1 MKKHTYSQRRRAFI
15 STLLLIITCAAV
27 LAATYT
33 YKCPKCQLVQ
43 QYSQPSPGAK
53 CPNDGWAMVSQW
65 SPY

>member
-33 YKCPKCQLVQ
+33 YQCPKCHLVLQFTQ
-43 QYSQPSPGAK
+43 QSLGVK
-53 CPNDGWAMVSQW
+53 CPNDGSAMI
-65 SPY
+65 PH